1 MNEIQPITSS
11 YIEVSPKIKFS
22 DFVKQEKPYT
32 LSLRNDRFLI
42 IVYLDTDGTNQFP
55 AIQVFCNATGGTFN
69 VSIKGKAYRYI
80 DICNPVIKSAFGIK
94 LIDINGHNLFTPW
107 AVIKDGYYEIGFSV
121 NPNYITLNGIS
132 F

>member
-22 DFVKQEKPYT
+22 DFGKQEQPYT
-32 LSLRNDRFLI
+32 ISLRKDRFLI
-42 IVYLDTDGTNQFP
+42 IVYLDTDGTNRFP
-55 AIQVFCNATGGTFN
+55 AIQVFCNTTEGTVN
-69 VSIKGKAYRYI
+69 VSVKGKSYRYI
-80 DICNPVIKSAFGIK
+80 NICNPVVKSAFGFK

-107 AVIKDGYYEIGFSV
+107 SVIKDGYYEIGFSV
-121 NPNYITLNGIS
+121 NSNYITLNGIT